1 MLGLAARHG
10 LVKPLN
16 AMKPQ
21 HLVAGAV
28 VLLAMASF
36 VQSYLALRRADEIK
50 ATLLRLEARRSA
62 PVAAERAVESSAPV
76 PLTSSV
82 LEDDQN
88 ARIQAIEARMR
99 EMENTSNELADAWNR
114 FAADEDEKRRKASM
128 RGWGPEQ
135 AAGAP
140 DSKGAGDQQTAWA
153 SLQAD
158 GGEQWLETSYAKPV
172 EIAQVRVLEN
182 DNAGA
187 IVRIVAIL
195 DGGTEIP
202 LWSGEEPKLQA
213 PADQYFSAR
222 PGIVASKI
230 RVVLDTNKVPGW
242 NEIDAVELIGRD
254 GSRQWATSATASST
268 YASPR
273 EIRFGSMDLFLG
285 R

>member
-1 MLGLAARHG
+1 
-10 LVKPLN
+10 
-16 AMKPQ
+16 
-21 HLVAGAV
+21 V
-28 VLLAMASF
+28 VD
-36 VQSYLALRRADEIK
+36 R
-50 ATLLRLEARRSA
+50 
-62 PVAAERAVESSAPV
+62 PVSGPSN
-76 PLTSSV
+76 SSV
-82 LEDDQN
+82 TEEDQN
-88 ARIQAIEARMR
+88 ARIESIESRLR
-99 EMENTSNELADAWNR
+99 ELENTSGELADAWNR

-140 DSKGAGDQQTAWA
+140 DSKGAGDQPTAWA

-158 GGEQWLETSYAKPV
+158 GGEQWLETNFAKLV
-172 EIAQVRVLEN
+172 EVAQVRVLEN
-182 DNAGA
+182 DNPGA

-213 PADQYFSAR
+213 PADQFFSVR
-222 PGIVASKI
+222 PGIVASKVRI
-230 RVVLDTNKVPGW
+230 ILDTNKVPGW

-254 GSRQWATSATASST
+254 GSWQWATSATASST

-273 EIRFGSMDLFLG
+273 PREFVSGARELFLS